1 MGDEE
6 SLAPTLVI
14 DNGSG
19 MIKAGFGGD
28 DSPRAVFP
36 SVVGNLKHQAMVCTA
51 AKAFVKDAFIGDEA
65 QSKRNILAIKYPI
78 EKGIITNWDNMEKI
92 WHHTFHNELRIT
104 PEEIKDH
111 SVILT
116 EPPLNPSTKGEKMTQ
131 IMFETFNFP
140 AIYVANQAV
149 LSLTASGRHTG
160 LVLDSGFG
168 VTHIVPIYFGHALP
182 HATLTLDFGGR
193 ELTNYM
199 MKILNETGY
208 AFAHYERDIVSDIK
222 EKLCYVALD
231 FEQEIKNAHTYSW
244 LEKTF
249 TLPDRHDVTITNERF
264 RCPEALFQPSIL
276 YIESFGISEAIWNSI
291 MKCHVDIRKD
301 LRTNIVLSGGNTLYP
316 GIANRIQR
324 EISAL
329 APCNDKIMII
339 APPDRKYSTWI
350 GGSVLATQSF
360 FQQICISK
368 QDYEECGPGIVHR
381 KCF

>member
-78 EKGIITNWDNMEKI
+78 EKGIITNWEDMEK
-92 WHHTFHNELRIT
+92 
-104 PEEIKDH
+104 
-111 SVILT
+111 
-116 EPPLNPSTKGEKMTQ
+116 TQ

-249 TLPDRHDVTITNERF
+249 TLPDRHDVTISSERF

-276 YIESFGISEAIWNSI
+276 GIESFGISEAVWNSI

-316 GIANRIQR
+316 GLANRIQR